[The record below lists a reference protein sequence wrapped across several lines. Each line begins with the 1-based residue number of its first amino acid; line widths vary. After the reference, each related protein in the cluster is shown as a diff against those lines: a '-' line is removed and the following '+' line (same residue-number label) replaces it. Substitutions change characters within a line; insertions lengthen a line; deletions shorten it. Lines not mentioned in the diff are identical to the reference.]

1 MESPSFFPLSCDGLD
16 FGRAGNDAGIIFCH
30 DYRSPFVFFR
40 ADLCIFGFCRDSFAI
55 YGIHSKLFI
64 LCVNE
69 MARIAEEEN
78 REGAD
83 AGDLTGFL
91 SAIKIVRDKQL
102 EPQARAAPTMRF
114 LK

>member
-1 MESPSFFPLSCDGLD
+1 MESPSFFHCLATDWTSAGLEMMRVLFSVMIIVLLCVFPCRPLH
-16 FGRAGNDAGIIFCH
+16 FWFCW
-30 DYRSPFVFFR
+30 
-40 ADLCIFGFCRDSFAI
+40 DSFAI

-69 MARIAEEEN
+69 MTRIAEEN

-102 EPQARAAPTMRF
+102 ETTGPGRPLQCDF
-114 LK
+114 